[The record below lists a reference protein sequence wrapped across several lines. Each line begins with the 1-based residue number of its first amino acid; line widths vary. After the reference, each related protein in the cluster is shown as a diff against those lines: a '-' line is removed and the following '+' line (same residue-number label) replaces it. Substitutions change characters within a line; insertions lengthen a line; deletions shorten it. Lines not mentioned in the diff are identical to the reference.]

1 MHELALA
8 QEVADIVAATARKHG
23 VTRVTAVRVEI
34 GELAHVEPE
43 ALEFCFASVVR
54 GTVAQSARLE
64 IERTPGVA
72 WCMPCGDTVPLARRG
87 EACPVCGSHQL
98 TPVRG
103 EELRVRDIQ
112 AA

>member
-8 QEVADIVAATARKHG
+8 QAMIELVAATARKHG
-23 VTRVTAVRVEI
+23 VQRVTAVRVEI

-43 ALEFCFASVVR
+43 ALQFCFQSVVR
-54 GTVAQSARLE
+54 GTVAERARLE
-64 IERTPGVA
+64 IERTPGTA
-72 WCMPCGDTVPLARRG
+72 WCMPCGDTVPLARHG
-87 EACPVCGSHQL
+87 DPCPACGSYQL

-103 EELRVRDIQ
+103 DELRVRDIQ

>member
-8 QEVADIVAATARKHG
+8 QEVADIVAATARRHG
-23 VTRVTAVRVEI
+23 VQRVTAVRIEV

-43 ALEFCFASVVR
+43 ALSFCFASVVR
-54 GTVAQSARLE
+54 GTVAQGAHLE
-64 IERTPGVA
+64 IERTPGMA

-87 EACPVCGSHQL
+87 DACPVCGSHQL
-98 TPVRG
+98 TAVRG

-112 AA
+112 VV